1 MDVLKLTRLTK
12 LEMEILD
19 KYVQVMNPI
28 AQALDKLQGEGDC
41 FLVNLIPTIHQT
53 YKHLL
58 HVSGC
63 VNHTKQLAVG
73 LSDAVK
79 SRFAYLFTYNADS
92 AVYAAASVCHPKFKL
107 RWLPEDK
114 RQWAKDI
121 FLEAAIS
128 YANTKPTSAIPAD
141 GGVTSSAVKDNFF

>member
-1 MDVLKLTRLTK
+1 MMQLNVLDSHVRDTLTCIMDALKLTRLTK

-79 SRFAYLFTYNADS
+79 SRFAYLFTYNQCRINHVADVANATGLRPQGGLRKSRKFFS
-92 AVYAAASVCHPKFKL
+92 A
-107 RWLPEDK
+107 
-114 RQWAKDI
+114 RQ
-121 FLEAAIS
+121 
-128 YANTKPTSAIPAD
+128 
-141 GGVTSSAVKDNFF
+141 